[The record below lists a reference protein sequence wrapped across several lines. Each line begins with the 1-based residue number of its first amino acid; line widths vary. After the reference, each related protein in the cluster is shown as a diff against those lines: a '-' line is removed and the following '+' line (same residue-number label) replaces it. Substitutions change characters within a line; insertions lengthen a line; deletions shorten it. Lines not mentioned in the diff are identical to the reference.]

1 MKVEPRTVVSL
12 TYELRVDD
20 NEGGEPEVV
29 EKVES
34 NQPLVFLY
42 GIGNM
47 LEKFEKN
54 LEGMQQGETFSFSLK
69 PEEGYGDIDEEAVVR
84 LPIQIFEVD
93 GNLDTEMVKEGNM
106 LPMMDQDG
114 NQMQG
119 RVLEV
124 AEDSVLM
131 DFNHPLA
138 GMNMHFSGKVV
149 NIREAT
155 LEELTHRHVHGPGGH
170 QH

>member
-1 MKVEPRTVVSL
+1 MQIEPRTVVSL
-12 TYELRVDD
+12 TYELRVDE
-20 NEGGEPEVV
+20 EGGEPELV

-47 LEKFEKN
+47 LEKFEQNIKG
-54 LEGMQQGETFSFSLK
+54 LKQGDDFTFSLK
-69 PEEGYGDIDEEAVVR
+69 PDEGYGEFDEEAVVR
-84 LPIQIFEVD
+84 LPINIFEVD
-93 GNLDTEMVKEGNM
+93 GKVDSEMLKEGNV

-124 AEDSVLM
+124 ADDSVLM

-149 NIREAT
+149 GIREAT
-155 LEELTHRHVHGPGGH
+155 LEELTHRHVHGPGGVH
-170 QH
+170 H

>member
-12 TYELRVDD
+12 TYELHVTDTD
-20 NEGGEPEVV
+20 GSEPELV
-29 EKVES
+29 ERVEAD
-34 NQPLVFLY
+34 QPLVFLY

-54 LEGMQQGETFSFSLK
+54 LEGLTQGDTFDFSLQ
-69 PEEGYGDIDEEAVVR
+69 PTEGYGEVDEEAVVR
-84 LPIQIFEVD
+84 LPIHIFEVD
-93 GNLDTEMVKEGNM
+93 GKVDTEMVKEGNT

-124 AEDSVLM
+124 ADDSVLM

-138 GMNMHFSGKVV
+138 GLNMHFTGKVI

-155 LEELTHRHVHGPGGH
+155 LEELSHRHVHGPGGH
-170 QH
+170 HH

>member
-1 MKVEPRTVVSL
+1 MKIEPRTVVSL
-12 TYELRVDD
+12 TYELYVNDT
-20 NEGGEPEVV
+20 EGGEKEMV

-54 LEGMQQGETFSFSLK
+54 LEGMQAGDAFSFSLT
-69 PEEGYGDIDEEAVVR
+69 PTEGYGELDEEAVVR
-84 LPIQIFEVD
+84 LPIHIFEVE
-93 GNLDTEMVKEGNM
+93 GKLDTEMVKEGNM
-106 LPMMDQDG
+106 LPMMDQEG
-114 NQMQG
+114 NHMQG

-124 AEDSVLM
+124 NDDSILM

-138 GMNMHFSGKVV
+138 GMNMYFSGKVLNV
-149 NIREAT
+149 REAT
-155 LEELTHRHVHGPGGH
+155 LEELTHKHVHGPGGH

>member
-12 TYELRVDD
+12 TYELRVNDTE
-20 NEGGEPEVV
+20 NNEPELV

-34 NQPLVFLY
+34 DQPLVFLY
-42 GIGNM
+42 GTGNM
-47 LEKFEKN
+47 LEKFEQK
-54 LEGMQQGETFSFSLK
+54 LEGLKQGDSFSFSLK
-69 PEEGYGDIDEEAVVR
+69 PDEGYGDLDEEAVVR
-84 LPIQIFEVD
+84 LPLQIFEVD
-93 GNLDTEMVKEGNM
+93 GKLDTEMVKEGNT

-119 RVLEV
+119 RVMEV
-124 AEDSVLM
+124 ADDSVVM

-138 GMNMHFSGKVV
+138 GMNMHFDGKVV
-149 NIREAT
+149 HIREAT

-170 QH
+170 NH